1 MILDEPLRPR
11 FVARLSCPV
20 DEVMARVET
29 ALADE
34 HNTTCVGRLFTRQ
47 IEVTV
52 PDDDQHT
59 WSPYLNLV
67 LRESGEQAQLEGT
80 FGPSPSVWTLFLA
93 LYAALT
99 LSGAAGL
106 IVALSQWTL
115 KQQPTGLVVTGA
127 CMVLL
132 ALTYAAGIAGRQ
144 RAHAQMRR
152 IRVWLHG
159 VLGDCLAH
167 AEATPASPS
176 S

>member
-1 MILDEPLRPR
+1 MILEEPLRPR
-11 FVARLSCPV
+11 FVARLTCPV
-20 DEVMARVET
+20 DEVMARLQR

-34 HNTTCVGRLFTRQ
+34 RNTTCVGRLFNRQ
-47 IEVTV
+47 VEVTV

-80 FGPSPSVWTLFLA
+80 FGPSPNVWTFFLA
-93 LYAALT
+93 LYAAFT

-115 KQQPTGLVVTGA
+115 KQQPTGLVATGA

-132 ALTYAAGIAGRQ
+132 ALTYAAGLAGRQ
-144 RAHAQMRR
+144 RAHAQMRS

-159 VLGDCLAH
+159 ALGDCLSA
-167 AEATPASPS
+167 AEAPASPS
-176 S
+176 A